1 MNDNTWIIVNLVW
14 AVFGLIASR
23 EGLKTCVNNLKGI
36 PGMLRLITLGVII
49 MIDGIILVSLLFMIS
64 LIVQIGSAIW

>member
-1 MNDNTWIIVNLVW
+1 MTNSIWMIVNLVW
-14 AVFGLIASR
+14 ADFALIACR
-23 EGLKTCVNNLKGI
+23 ELLKKGTKFKDV

-64 LIVQIGSAIW
+64 LIVQTG

>member
-14 AVFGLIASR
+14 ADLALIACQV
-23 EGLKTCVNNLKGI
+23 GLRCCVNIKGI
-36 PGMLRLITLGVII
+36 PGILRLITLGVII

>member
-1 MNDNTWIIVNLVW
+1 MNDSIWMIVNLVW
-14 AVFGLIASR
+14 GDLALIAGR
-23 EGLKTCVNNLKGI
+23 ALLKDCTKCKAV

-64 LIVQIGSAIW
+64 LIVQTG

>member
-1 MNDNTWIIVNLVW
+1 MTDSIWMIVNIVW
-14 AVFGLIASR
+14 SDLALIACPV
-23 EGLKTCVNNLKGI
+23 GLKYCVNFKEI

-64 LIVQIGSAIW
+64 LIVQIG

>member
-1 MNDNTWIIVNLVW
+1 MNDNTWMIVNLVW

-36 PGMLRLITLGVII
+36 PGMLRLITYGVII
-49 MIDGIILVSLLFMIS
+49 LGDCIIFVSLIVIIS
-64 LIVQIGSAIW
+64 LIVQTG